1 MSQPL
6 TREQIKTAL
15 TVQGGQIVWAT
26 RSADFYE
33 ASFSS
38 AYDPEG
44 AARQW
49 NKNSAGKIP
58 AWRFDKVR
66 SDFTCTALL
75 RQLSLKAACAAL
87 GLDYE
92 PQNLAVTQAQQEK
105 RQETAQSVVLRC
117 VELADG
123 VPVWKVRTRVSHPK
137 TSQSV
142 LDDFNARYAGK
153 QIKPRKGAYKISY
166 NQVSEAQLRAWLKE
180 KKE

>member
-1 MSQPL
+1 MTAPL

-15 TVQGGQIVWAT
+15 TVQGGQIVWAART
-26 RSADFYE
+26 ADFYQ

-49 NKNSAGKIP
+49 NKTSAGKPP
-58 AWRFDKVR
+58 AWRFDKIKA
-66 SDFTCTALL
+66 DFTCTALL
-75 RQLSLKAACAAL
+75 RQLSLKAACSAL

-117 VELADG
+117 VKLADG
-123 VPVWKVRTRVSHPK
+123 VPVWKSRTKASHPK

-142 LDDFNARYAGK
+142 LDDFNTRYAGK
-153 QIKPRKGAYKISY
+153 QIKPRKGVYKISY

-180 KKE
+180 QKE